1 MIDSNETKQLE
12 IALICF
18 RDYISENYD
27 SESQTA
33 VDLIKVIDR
42 FEQYAA
48 ETQLPFD
55 VTLQHFYQL
64 TTGAKAFE
72 RPKQSKKLYARAILM
87 IADFYKGGEPQKRYH
102 YNSINCPAAFQD
114 VLESYRLLM
123 AEDLKSEGTIRTR
136 MGRIKVFF
144 IYLDGQACYSL
155 AALTGRM
162 LVDFIGSLNGRYGTQ
177 ARASILYT
185 IRNFFSYEVFA
196 RQISFDPMVY
206 LIKIHSKKHERLSSF
221 YTTDEVRRV
230 LNAVD
235 RDTLW
240 GKTIYLMMLLACMYG
255 MRTSDI
261 KQLRLSGIRW
271 SEQTISIM
279 QYKTR
284 RLVAYPLTD
293 EIKYALL
300 DYIKNV
306 RPTTEH
312 DQVFIRMRSPH
323 MPYSIHDSFAD
334 KLSVYFEK
342 AGVDTSGRHH
352 GLHSL
357 RHSLA
362 SNLLNGNVPINEIAV
377 ILGHT
382 SVSST
387 KTYIWSDIEHLRNAA
402 MEVPC
407 HD

>member
-1 MIDSNETKQLE
+1 MIDSNETRQLKT
-12 IALICF
+12 ALIRF
-18 RDYISENYD
+18 RDYISENYYPK
-27 SESQTA
+27 SQTS
-33 VDLIKVIDR
+33 VEFMKVINR

-55 VTLQHFYQL
+55 TTLQCFYRL
-64 TTGAKAFE
+64 TTGANAFE
-72 RPKQSKKLYARAILM
+72 RPKQSKKLYARAVRM
-87 IADFYKGGEPQKRYH
+87 IADFYKGGEPQKRYL
-102 YNSINCPAAFQD
+102 YNSINCPTAFQGI
-114 VLESYRLLM
+114 LESYRLLM

-136 MGRIKVFF
+136 IGRIKVFF
-144 IYLDGQACYSL
+144 IYLDRHACCSL

-162 LVDFIGSLNGRYGTQ
+162 LVDFIVSLADRYGSQ

-185 IRNFFSYEVFA
+185 IRNFFSYEVFM
-196 RQISFDPMVY
+196 RQISFDPMAY
-206 LIKIHSKKHERLSSF
+206 LTGIHSKKHERLSSF
-221 YTTDEVRRV
+221 YTPGEVRRV

-235 RDTLW
+235 RDTPW
-240 GKTIYLMMLLACMYG
+240 GKTIYLMMLLACIYG

-261 KQLRLSGIRW
+261 KRLSLSDIRW
-271 SEQTISIM
+271 SERIISLM
-279 QYKTR
+279 QHKTR
-284 RLVAYPLTD
+284 RLVSYPLTD
-293 EIKYALL
+293 EIKFALL

-306 RPTTEH
+306 RPATEH
-312 DQVFIRMRSPH
+312 DQVFIRMRPPH
-323 MPYSIHDSFAD
+323 IPYSIHDHFAG

-342 AGVDTSGRHH
+342 AGVDTSGKHH

-362 SNLLNGNVPINEIAV
+362 SNLLNGNVPVNEIAV

-387 KTYIWSDIEHLRNAA
+387 KTYIWSDMEHLRNAA

>member
-1 MIDSNETKQLE
+1 MIDSNETRQLKN
-12 IALICF
+12 ALICF
-18 RDYISENYD
+18 RDYISENYYP
-27 SESQTA
+27 ESQTS
-33 VDLIKVIDR
+33 VELMKVIDR

-55 VTLQHFYQL
+55 TTLQYFYQL
-64 TTGAKAFE
+64 TTGANAFE

-87 IADFYKGGEPQKRYH
+87 IADFYKGGEPQKRYF
-102 YNSINCPAAFQD
+102 YNSINCPAAFQGII
-114 VLESYRLLM
+114 ESYRLLM

-136 MGRIKVFF
+136 IDRIKVFF
-144 IYLDGQACYSL
+144 IYLDGHACCSL

-162 LVDFIGSLNGRYGTQ
+162 LVDFIVSLNGRYGPQ

-185 IRNFFSYEVFA
+185 IRNFFSYEVFV
-196 RQISFDPMVY
+196 RQISFDPMAY
-206 LIKIHSKKHERLSSF
+206 LTRIHSKKHERLSSF
-221 YTTDEVRRV
+221 YTTGEVRRV

-235 RDTLW
+235 RDTPW
-240 GKTIYLMMLLACMYG
+240 GKTIYLMMLLACIYG

-261 KQLRLSGIRW
+261 KRLSLSDIRW
-271 SEQTISIM
+271 SERTISFM
-279 QYKTR
+279 QHKTR
-284 RLVAYPLTD
+284 QPVSYPLTD

-312 DQVFIRMRSPH
+312 DQVFIRMRPPY
-323 MPYSIHDSFAD
+323 MPYSIYDHFAS

-342 AGVDTSGRHH
+342 AGVDTSGKHH

-362 SNLLNGNVPINEIAV
+362 SNLLNGNVPVNEIAV